1 MSYSDTRQVNLK
13 STKLV
18 EKAKMEK
25 FECDIFSDFQTM
37 FDVHVS
43 QNRLKFALLLFFM
56 SVLASICEKNIF
68 SRDIHKFQF
77 QKK

>member
-1 MSYSDTRQVNLK
+1 MLLDILIGQ
-13 STKLV
+13 KLV
-18 EKAKMEK
+18 EIAKIEK
-25 FECDIFSDFQTM
+25 FKCDIFSDFQKISIV
-37 FDVHVS
+37 DVS